1 MAQID
6 QRNMIYQISIPRS
19 GFKYAQRPMTHL
31 VQFMGRFPHKSD
43 LDGFVPAIEKYAAD
57 LAGTAAAKQAIS
69 SGIACGYEIK
79 TVTRLSALTDDI
91 MDKALELEHA
101 LTDLGSSEDIVTESA
116 LVRDTILPKMCELR
130 LPCDEAET
138 MTAKSCWPYPTYS
151 DLLFGV

>member
-1 MAQID
+1 MLTGLKNFTEEELRSRRDIQLENYCKTVVIEAETMLYMVKTQI
-6 QRNMIYQISIPRS
+6 
-19 GFKYAQRPMTHL
+19 
-31 VQFMGRFPHKSD
+31 
-43 LDGFVPAIEKYAAD
+43 VPAIEKYAAD
-57 LAGTAAAKQAIS
+57 LAGNAAAKQALS